1 MSKEEIVQRING
13 FLSEEFE
20 VARDRM
26 EPNATLKETLELDSL
41 DYVDLV
47 VLLESNF
54 PIKVKQEDF
63 ITIRTFDDL
72 YTYVIHK
79 TAQHVTV

>member
-1 MSKEEIVQRING
+1 MTNEEIIVKINE

-20 VARDRM
+20 VPLDKLT
-26 EPNATLKETLELDSL
+26 NDATLKETLDLDSL

-63 ITIRTFDDL
+63 ITIRTFNDL

-79 TAQHVTV
+79 TAQHASV

>member
-1 MSKEEIVQRING
+1 MTNEEIIGKINE

-20 VARDRM
+20 VSPDKLV
-26 EPNATLKETLELDSL
+26 PDATLKETLDLDSL

-63 ITIRTFDDL
+63 ISIRTFSDL
-72 YTYVIHK
+72 YTYVIGK
-79 TAQHVTV
+79 TTQHAL

>member
-1 MSKEEIVQRING
+1 MTSEEIIEKING

-20 VARDRM
+20 VSLDKLV
-26 EPNATLKETLELDSL
+26 PDATLKDTLELDSL

-63 ITIRTFDDL
+63 ISIRTFNDL
-72 YTYVIHK
+72 YTYVILK
-79 TAQHVTV
+79 TQQSVS